1 MTRTF
6 EDANSKN
13 KGATRRWQCF
23 VCGKN
28 YSDYGEYK
36 EHILAEH
43 EEGRE
48 FLTCPA
54 CKAPVRDVKA
64 HWKAKHPQR
73 VFPEGIS
80 TRVTVWHDFKPGNKG
95 KKTRR
100 PKVRTGT
107 FLSEKNKCSIRYRS
121 GMEEKFYNLLEA
133 DADVLSYSAEP
144 FKVPYFWAGKWHNY
158 IPDLRVN
165 FIDGSTEI
173 WEVKPANQT
182 DFDQNKAK
190 WASMND
196 HALNM
201 GWQFIV
207 QTEVALGKLG
217 VKIKRQGMRTLQE

>member
-1 MTRTF
+1 MARTF
-6 EDANSKN
+6 EDADTGGRAVKR
-13 KGATRRWQCF
+13 KWQCF

-28 YSDYGEYK
+28 YTDYGEYK

-48 FLTCPA
+48 FLSCPQ
-54 CKAPVRDVKA
+54 CQAPVRDMKA

-73 VFPEGIS
+73 FFPKGIA
-80 TRVTVWHDFKPGNKG
+80 TRATVWRDFKPGGK
-95 KKTRR
+95 KKTRK

-107 FLSEKNKCSIRYRS
+107 FISEKNRS
-121 GMEEKFYNLLEA
+121 EIKYKSGLEEKFLNLLES
-133 DADVLSYSAEP
+133 DRDVASFVYETI
-144 FKVPYFWAGKWHNY
+144 KVPYFWAGKWHTY
-158 IPDLRVN
+158 IPDLRVD
-165 FIDGSTEI
+165 FIDGSTEV
-173 WEVKPANQT
+173 WEIKPADQT

-201 GWQFIV
+201 GWQFYV

-217 VKIKRQGMRTLQE
+217 TKVKRQTLTD